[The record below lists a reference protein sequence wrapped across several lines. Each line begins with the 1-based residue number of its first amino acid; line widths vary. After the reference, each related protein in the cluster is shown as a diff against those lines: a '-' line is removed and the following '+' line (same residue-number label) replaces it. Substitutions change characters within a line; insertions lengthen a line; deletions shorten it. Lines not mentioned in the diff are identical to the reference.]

1 MSPVD
6 AARVDEPPA
15 EIDALTAAI
24 LEELA
29 LAPGDEGLSLPRL
42 SKRLGLGASS
52 LMRRLSALGSEKM
65 GGIEGLGWVAVTRHA
80 DRWMAALT
88 PAGRLVHAA
97 LVRR

>member
-1 MSPVD
+1 M
-6 AARVDEPPA
+6 DEPQA
-15 EIDALTAAI
+15 ELDALTAAI

-29 LAPGDEGLSLPRL
+29 LAPSDEGLSLPRL

-52 LMRRLSALGSEKM
+52 LMRQLSALGSQKI
-65 GGIEGLGWVAVTRHA
+65 GGTEGLGWVGVTRQE

-97 LVRR
+97 QVRR